1 FKESSFRLSQYSTG
15 TETEDEVEEEEEGT
29 VLSQFFIVDKKKVDT
44 LFRRCQ
50 ECGGLID
57 PTSVEWKQV
66 ASALFATYQCTECK
80 EWMRWESQIKK
91 GRGKSKVFQL
101 NQELPMAAFVTG
113 CPIPRLQDT
122 CDLLKLAVPKE
133 RSMREIIRVYACPA
147 IDRVHGEMERFVR
160 NLSKDAA
167 PEGGITVALDGQY
180 DSPGFNASNCKV
192 TVFDTNLRFALSAVS
207 VSVVDPGIDH
217 TSIRMESHGS
227 EKALEQLVDDGFKIR
242 TRVSDSNA
250 MVDKRLRE
258 NEKLK
263 GIETKRDFWHV
274 QKPLRKEWWT
284 GMKRSDCQRLLEWH
298 KPFFNHLYHINAL
311 YPKTEDRPL
320 ALEYVRSFVHH
331 CTGKH
336 KWKK

>member
-1 FKESSFRLSQYSTG
+1 RLSQYSTG

-80 EWMRWESQIKK
+80 EWMIWESQIKK

-167 PEGGITVALDGQY
+167 P
-180 DSPGFNASNCKV
+180 
-192 TVFDTNLRFALSAVS
+192 
-207 VSVVDPGIDH
+207 
-217 TSIRMESHGS
+217 
-227 EKALEQLVDDGFKIR
+227 QLVDDGFKIR

-284 GMKRSDCQRLLEWH
+284 GMKRSDCQRLLEWY
-298 KPFFNHLYHINAL
+298 KPFF
-311 YPKTEDRPL
+311 
-320 ALEYVRSFVHH
+320 
-331 CTGKH
+331 
-336 KWKK
+336 